1 MKIAKFNFRSLI
13 DYIPIFILIYISSG
27 YQLSVYSGHVR
38 LSMHLALV
46 FLLIICNLR
55 QLKHLTINRL
65 STLILLAM
73 LCNIVLTT
81 LINSEGFNQILITT
95 AFLLTAFIFTV
106 YYKIDNFLSKYIDIM
121 VFLCMFSLIIYFIA
135 IVFPQLV
142 MYLPITQNNLGLP
155 SYNAFFS
162 TIHINERLIR
172 NQGFF
177 WEPGAFQTYINLALI
192 FNLFVFKQNYKRNLV
207 IFGVTLFTT
216 FSTTGY
222 IVGLIIIFAFVLHL
236 FAERKEQK
244 KTLGFMLIIVV
255 LLVSGIIV
263 YNDLSENAKYQTF
276 GKVGYF
282 FEGGNSSSTSTRIEA
297 IIYPVMY
304 FLNNP
309 VFGNG
314 TLGMSEIAS
323 DIGYNMNTCTVV
335 NWFAMFGIFMGISMN
350 YGLYRLC
357 QRFQTAKI
365 IKLFLFFAVL
375 LSLFSENYVRNSSI
389 LVFVFYGY
397 HRLNRVKVIKN
408 ISHIINSSMDIV
420 GEINEPSD
428 KNSAN

>member
-192 FNLFVFKQNYKRNLV
+192 FNLFVFKQNYKRN
-207 IFGVTLFTT
+207 
-216 FSTTGY
+216 
-222 IVGLIIIFAFVLHL
+222 
-236 FAERKEQK
+236 R
-244 KTLGFMLIIVV
+244 
-255 LLVSGIIV
+255 
-263 YNDLSENAKYQTF
+263 
-276 GKVGYF
+276 
-282 FEGGNSSSTSTRIEA
+282 R
-297 IIYPVMY
+297 
-304 FLNNP
+304 
-309 VFGNG
+309 
-314 TLGMSEIAS
+314 
-323 DIGYNMNTCTVV
+323 
-335 NWFAMFGIFMGISMN
+335 
-350 YGLYRLC
+350 
-357 QRFQTAKI
+357 
-365 IKLFLFFAVL
+365 
-375 LSLFSENYVRNSSI
+375 
-389 LVFVFYGY
+389 
-397 HRLNRVKVIKN
+397 RV
-408 ISHIINSSMDIV
+408 D
-420 GEINEPSD
+420 
-428 KNSAN
+428 